1 MRAWQRDSYGLDL
14 ELAETPTPEPV
25 EGEALV
31 SVAATSL
38 NTADLDLLLGRPRL
52 IRLWSG
58 LRRPRARV
66 PGLDMAGTVEQLG
79 AGVSGLRVGD
89 RVWADMFDLG
99 LGAFAEKVVAPASR
113 LTLLPE
119 GLDFDIAA
127 TMPHSASL
135 ALQGLGGRVR
145 AGMAVLVNGGGGC
158 VGPFA
163 IQIARASG
171 AEVTGVDAVGKL
183 DLMRAAGATRV
194 VDYTAEDVTL
204 QRGRYDLILDIAATR
219 SALAFRSALRPGGR
233 YVQIARTMTGFLTTA
248 VLGGAVSL
256 FGSRPIGVFAWS
268 PNRRHD
274 LMTLADMT
282 RSGEIHPIIDRVYPM
297 EELPAA
303 LQRLANGEA
312 RGKLVIH
319 PT

>member
-1 MRAWQRDSYGLDL
+1 M
-14 ELAETPTPEPV
+14 
-25 EGEALV
+25 
-31 SVAATSL
+31 
-38 NTADLDLLLGRPRL
+38 
-52 IRLWSG
+52 
-58 LRRPRARV
+58 
-66 PGLDMAGTVEQLG
+66 DMAGTVEQLD

-113 LTLLPE
+113 LTPLPAD
-119 GLDFDIAA
+119 LDFDLAA

-135 ALQGLGGRVR
+135 ALQGLGRR
-145 AGMAVLVNGGGGC
+145 ARPDMAVLVNGGGGC

-163 IQIARASG
+163 IQIGTALG
-171 AEVTGVDAVGKL
+171 AEVTGVDATGKL

-194 VDYTAEDVTL
+194 VDYTVEDVTL
-204 QRGRYDLILDIAATR
+204 ERERYDLILDIAATR
-219 SALAFRSALRPGGR
+219 SAFAFRGALRPGGR
-233 YVQIARTMTGFLTTA
+233 YVQIVRTITGFFTTA
-248 VLGGAVSL
+248 VLGGAASVFGNRSL
-256 FGSRPIGVFAWS
+256 GVFAWS
-268 PNRRHD
+268 PNRRDD

-282 RSGEIHPIIDRVYPM
+282 LSGRIRPIIDRTYPM

-319 PT
+319 PTSDG